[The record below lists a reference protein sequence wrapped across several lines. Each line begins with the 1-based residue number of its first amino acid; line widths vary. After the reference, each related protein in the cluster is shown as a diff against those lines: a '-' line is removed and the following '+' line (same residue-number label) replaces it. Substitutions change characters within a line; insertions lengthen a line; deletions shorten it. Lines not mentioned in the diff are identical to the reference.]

1 MQKTEPITAKAIE
14 IGEDALVV
22 VLSDR
27 RVRIPWQNCS
37 RRLARASQAE
47 RRHAELSPGGYGIRW
62 PLLDE
67 DLSVNGLLRNDTN
80 D

>member
-14 IGEDALVV
+14 IGEDGLVV

-27 RVRIPWQNCS
+27 RVRIPWLNCS
-37 RRLARASQAE
+37 RRLATASQAE
-47 RRHAELSPGGYGIRW
+47 RRHAELSPGGYGIHW

-67 DLSVNGLLRNDTN
+67 DLSVSGLLRNDTN